1 MTENR
6 SGGLRDGDLASA
18 YDTFEYT
25 EAGCEAIASSMS
37 HALYEALRA
46 DIVSFQIAAGMV
58 LRENEVAERF
68 GASRTPAREALRRLV
83 QEGILV
89 RSGRH
94 YAVRRFKAADVRDL
108 YEVREGL
115 EKMAV
120 SLAIERG
127 GTASFEALGRLLAE
141 QEAAATAG
149 DQATFSALDTRFHL
163 SIAQISSNALLLGQ
177 MRMIHHQVMLVRV
190 VELSRPRGMQRTID
204 DHRRI
209 LDAMRRRDVTVAE
222 AEMRYHM
229 RSIVALYHG
238 QSEPLPD
245 GSIPEPNPPT
255 ILPPSE

>member
-1 MTENR
+1 MGQL
-6 SGGLRDGDLASA
+6 GGQI
-18 YDTFEYT
+18 EYT
-25 EAGCEAIASSMS
+25 GAVSQLLDQLAGPGAPSISQD
-37 HALYEALRA
+37 LYRRLKAE
-46 DIVSFQIAAGMV
+46 IVGFRVATGTV

-83 QEGILV
+83 QEGLLV

-94 YAVRRFKAADVRDL
+94 YAVRRFTPADVRDL

-127 GTASFEALGRLLAE
+127 TREELEGLGVHLADQE
-141 QEAAATAG
+141 EAALAG
-149 DQATFSALDTRFHL
+149 DLATFSALDTRFH
-163 SIAQISSNALLLGQ
+163 IAIATIGSNALLLEQ

-190 VELSRPRGMQRTID
+190 VELSRPRGLKRTID

-238 QSEPLPD
+238 RSEPLPD
-245 GSIPEPNPPT
+245 GSMPEPDPPT